1 MFTEEMFAQRVMEL
15 RERLG
20 VSQRDMS
27 LSMGQG
33 AAYIN
38 NIENRRALPSMTG
51 FFYMCD
57 YLKIEPKE
65 FFDLDNTNP
74 EITEGLANHTITPEA
89 AATMYDYTA
98 PLIML
103 ASLGVAALIIGIILK
118 RVDRSKGLGL
128 ELPNIKE

>member
-1 MFTEEMFAQRVMEL
+1 MKIFYTIEEGNLLCVIEWYTGDEEMFTEEMFAQRVMEL

-74 EITEGLANHTITPEA
+74 ERLSSIIESIKNMSDEK
-89 AATMYDYTA
+89 
-98 PLIML
+98 LI
-103 ASLGVAALIIGIILK
+103 ALQNIIEQMK
-118 RVDRSKGLGL
+118 
-128 ELPNIKE
+128 

>member
-15 RERLG
+15 REQLG

-38 NIENRRALPSMTG
+38 YIENRRALPSMTG

-57 YLKIEPKE
+57 YLKFEPKE

-74 EITEGLANHTITPEA
+74 ERLRTIIDSIKNMSDEK
-89 AATMYDYTA
+89 
-98 PLIML
+98 LI
-103 ASLGVAALIIGIILK
+103 ALQNIIEQMK
-118 RVDRSKGLGL
+118 
-128 ELPNIKE
+128 

>member
-51 FFYMCD
+51 FFYICD

-74 EITEGLANHTITPEA
+74 ERLSSIIESIKNMSDEK
-89 AATMYDYTA
+89 
-98 PLIML
+98 LI
-103 ASLGVAALIIGIILK
+103 ALQNIIEQMK
-118 RVDRSKGLGL
+118 
-128 ELPNIKE
+128 